1 MVGDQQTRE
10 RKPRETV
17 LRAEFANAI
26 RFINKDLSVEN
37 RLRFLHW
44 DLHRHSTRCFGFC
57 MLV

>member
-44 DLHRHSTRCFGFC
+44 DLHRHSTRCFGFF